1 MATDATAPAT
11 AVGRRVF
18 LRRAIGRQRT
28 ATLACGRLY
37 VRYVDALAASDLD
50 SFVRSVQ
57 REIGA
62 ADDVI
67 LAERE
72 WLARA
77 DFRGVLARALTRT
90 AREPRPR

>member
-1 MATDATAPAT
+1 MATEALPSAT

-37 VRYVDALAASDLD
+37 VRYVDALAAGDLD

-57 REIGA
+57 WEIGS
-62 ADDVI
+62 ADDVV

-72 WLARA
+72 WLGRA
-77 DFRGVLARALTRT
+77 DFRDVLVRALTRT
-90 AREPRPR
+90 APAPRRR

>member
-1 MATDATAPAT
+1 MARDATAPAT

-37 VRYVDALAASDLD
+37 VRYVDALAAGDLD
-50 SFVRSVQ
+50 SFVRSVR
-57 REIGA
+57 REVGP

-67 LAERE
+67 LIERE

-77 DFRGVLARALTRT
+77 DFRGVLGGALRRT
-90 AREPRPR
+90 VREPRPR

>member
-1 MATDATAPAT
+1 MAADAFPSAK

-18 LRRAIGRQRT
+18 LRRAIGRPRT

-37 VRYVDALAASDLD
+37 VRYVDALAARELD

-57 REIGA
+57 REIGS

-67 LAERE
+67 LTERE

-77 DFRGVLARALTRT
+77 DFRDVLLRALTPT
-90 AREPRPR
+90 AQAPRRR